1 MVSAYF
7 VPTQAGTDYLGQL
20 SQKRVDIRVLTNSF
34 AANDVAIV
42 HAFYSQ
48 YRRELLQNGIKLYE
62 FKPIIERTRPTWYE
76 KMTGRVIPA
85 KGKKSSSLHAKF
97 FDVDGKVFIGSFNFD
112 PRSAYINTEVGLVV
126 ESEALQAQ
134 IQQVLDEY
142 LPVIAYELKLDASG
156 ELIWL
161 DHQANGQTIVYRHDP
176 QTTRFQRRIM
186 KWVAYLPIEWMM

>member
-1 MVSAYF
+1 
-7 VPTQAGTDYLGQL
+7 
-20 SQKRVDIRVLTNSF
+20 
-34 AANDVAIV
+34 
-42 HAFYSQ
+42 
-48 YRRELLQNGIKLYE
+48 
-62 FKPIIERTRPTWYE
+62 
-76 KMTGRVIPA
+76 IPA

-161 DHQANGQTIVYRHDP
+161 DHQANGQTIIYRHDP
-176 QTTRFQRRIM
+176 QTTRFQRWIM
-186 KWVAYLPIEWMM
+186 KWMAYLPIEWMM